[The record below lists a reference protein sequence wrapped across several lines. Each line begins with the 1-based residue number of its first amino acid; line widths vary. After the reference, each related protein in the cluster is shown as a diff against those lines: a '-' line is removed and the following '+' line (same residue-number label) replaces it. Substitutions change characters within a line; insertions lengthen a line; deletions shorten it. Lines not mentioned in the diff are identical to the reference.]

1 VLGQFGRMKPVGI
14 RKRTAVACDMVC
26 GGDHLDKTLERVEEK
41 ISAGEIDPVDYIVYG
56 GYFESG
62 DHITADF
69 GILDY
74 KKGFIIGQYS
84 VTETGTEALPRLAL
98 RAAKRVYDAMPFRG
112 RILKMKE
119 EGIVANVGL
128 FDGITP
134 GEKLVI
140 YKFRNDPGPGDRLR
154 KKIVLTVKESD
165 TLVSY
170 AEPQKAIDMDTIGST
185 DIVFPLKKRRAK
197 LIK

>member
-1 VLGQFGRMKPVGI
+1 
-14 RKRTAVACDMVC
+14 
-26 GGDHLDKTLERVEEK
+26 
-41 ISAGEIDPVDYIVYG
+41 
-56 GYFESG
+56 
-62 DHITADF
+62 
-69 GILDY
+69 
-74 KKGFIIGQYS
+74 
-84 VTETGTEALPRLAL
+84 
-98 RAAKRVYDAMPFRG
+98 MPFRG

-119 EGIVANVGL
+119 DGIVANVGL
-128 FDGITP
+128 FDGISP

-170 AEPQKAIDMDTIGST
+170 AEPQKAADMDAIGST